1 MNTALNNQLSP
12 LSKVWIYQSN
22 RPFTETE
29 AAILT
34 ERINS
39 FVKQWTAHKL
49 EVSGDGALLYN
60 RFIVLMADETH
71 VGVSGCSVDSSVHFI
86 RNIGTEFNVNFFD
99 RWNIAYK
106 KNGEVLSC
114 SREEFSKLVETG
126 IITDETIVFNN
137 LVQTKAE
144 LETKW
149 EVAYKNSWVKNLG
162 AVNTSFSSVL

>member
-1 MNTALNNQLSP
+1 MNIALNNQLSP

-22 RPFTETE
+22 KAFNETE
-29 AAILT
+29 AAILI
-34 ERINS
+34 ERING

-60 RFIVLMADETH
+60 RFVVLMADETH

-86 RNIGTEFNVNFFD
+86 RSIGNEFNVNFFD

-114 SREEFSKLVETG
+114 AREEFSKLVETG
-126 IITDETIVFNN
+126 IITDDTIVFNN

-144 LETKW
+144 LETQW
-149 EVAYKNSWVKNLG
+149 EIAYKNSWVKNLG